1 MKLCLMTA
9 ALLAFAPL
17 SEAWGKTCSE
27 QSSAQN
33 TSNLGSK
40 PVSFDDCMK
49 SARLECE
56 RTARQRKLIEAAK
69 DTFMKRC
76 LAEATGK

>member
-1 MKLCLMTA
+1 MKLCLITA
-9 ALLAFAPL
+9 ALLSFIPL

-33 TSNLGSK
+33 ISNPGSK
-40 PVSFDDCMK
+40 SVSFEDCMK
-49 SARLECE
+49 SAKLECE
-56 RTARQRKLIEAAK
+56 RTARQRKLIDAAK

-76 LAEATGK
+76 LAEAIGK

>member
-9 ALLAFAPL
+9 ALLSFAPL
-17 SEAWGKTCSE
+17 SEAWAKTCSE

-33 TSNLGSK
+33 AANSGSK
-40 PVSFDDCMK
+40 PVGFEDCMK
-49 SARLECE
+49 NARLECE
-56 RTARQRKLIEAAK
+56 RTARQRKLIDAAK

-76 LAEATGK
+76 LAEAAGK